1 MRPILRFAAIGTA
14 VTIGLLVAG
23 SWWTRNAPAGTHEA
37 MVWACAVVFAG
48 SLVGAVPLVLGP
60 GRGPGR
66 VLEPGEPGEPGEPE
80 APAGGG
86 VGPAIGPEAVS
97 RFLGAMLVRMGAVG
111 VGAGAVIFLG
121 EVRVEFFLLWLA
133 VSYLAFLIVD
143 TAFALWAVRSL

>member
-1 MRPILRFAAIGTA
+1 MRPLLRFAAIGTA

-60 GRGPGR
+60 GG
-66 VLEPGEPGEPGEPE
+66 
-80 APAGGG
+80 PAGAG
-86 VGPAIGPEAVS
+86 VGPEGVS
-97 RFLGAMLVRMGAVG
+97 RFLAAMLVRMGAVA

-121 EVRVEFFLLWLA
+121 EVRVESFLLWLA
-133 VSYLAFLIVD
+133 VGYLAFLIVD
-143 TAFALWAVRSL
+143 TAFALRVFRSL

>member
-60 GRGPGR
+60 GGQGGPVG
-66 VLEPGEPGEPGEPE
+66 
-80 APAGGG
+80 AG
-86 VGPAIGPEAVS
+86 VGPEAVS
-97 RFLGAMLVRMGAVG
+97 RFLAAMLVRMGAVA

-121 EVRVEFFLLWLA
+121 EVRVESFLLWLA
-133 VSYLAFLIVD
+133 VGYLAFLIVD
-143 TAFALWAVRSL
+143 TAFALRVFRSL